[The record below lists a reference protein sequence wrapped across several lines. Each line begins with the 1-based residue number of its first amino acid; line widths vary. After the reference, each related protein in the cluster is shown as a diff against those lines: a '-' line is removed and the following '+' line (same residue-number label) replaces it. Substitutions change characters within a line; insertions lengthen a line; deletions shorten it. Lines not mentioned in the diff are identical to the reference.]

1 MGTSVGCQQNPSL
14 GGAFGL
20 GAGGESFAGTPVGKT
35 VFTMS
40 MVQFRL
46 TDALRW
52 LVAAVMVVGA
62 ACGDSAPQG
71 PDEPDGLIELD
82 VRVHLLE
89 SESDAVRARST
100 EARVEQLIDGANE
113 IWRQANIR
121 WNVESIVSE
130 QAGDPTEY
138 ERLVRGQVSDPTH
151 VLLALVSDRGV
162 LEDGWNVYFVQDLG
176 VAPGIYVTSAS
187 RQVLFVQETPPP
199 GEDAGVAGPRILA
212 HELGHSLSL
221 AHVAC
226 SAAGNLMAPGCP
238 SGVRTQLTA
247 IQITQVRGQAR
258 TGRPFIF

>member
-1 MGTSVGCQQNPSL
+1 MSGGTADGTNGFSMPMAQSL
-14 GGAFGL
+14 
-20 GAGGESFAGTPVGKT
+20 
-35 VFTMS
+35 
-40 MVQFRL
+40 L
-46 TDALRW
+46 TGALRG
-52 LVAAVMVVGA
+52 LAVAATFAGA
-62 ACGDSAPQG
+62 ACGDNAPQG
-71 PDEPDGLIELD
+71 PDDPEDLIEL
-82 VRVHLLE
+82 VLRVHLLE

-100 EARVEQLIDGANE
+100 EAQVEQLIRDANE
-113 IWRQANIR
+113 IWRQANVR

-151 VLLALVSDRGV
+151 VLLALVSGGGV
-162 LEDGWNVYFVQDLG
+162 LEDGWNVYLVQELG
-176 VAPGIYVTSAS
+176 VAPGIYVTSAE

-226 SAAGNLMAPGCP
+226 SGVGNLMSPGCP
-238 SGVRTQLTA
+238 SGLRTQLTA
-247 IQITQVRGQAR
+247 SQITRARAQAR